1 MFEILSFFAVLLKL
15 CESKAKLNTYFIR
28 VSGAYMFPITIHKLV
43 CIGLYD
49 NVSFDVFAGEYF
61 PIGETA
67 GGGR

>member
-1 MFEILSFFAVLLKL
+1 
-15 CESKAKLNTYFIR
+15 
-28 VSGAYMFPITIHKLV
+28 MFPITIHKLV

-49 NVSFDVFAGEYF
+49 NDSFDVFAGEYF